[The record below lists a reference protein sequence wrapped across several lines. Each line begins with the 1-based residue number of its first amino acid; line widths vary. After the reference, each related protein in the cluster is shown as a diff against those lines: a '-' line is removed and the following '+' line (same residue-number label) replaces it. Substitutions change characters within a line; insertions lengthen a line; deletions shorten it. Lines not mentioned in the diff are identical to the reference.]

1 MLDARARMLQLRA
14 YLLEH
19 TDERH
24 SVTVRE
30 IIAHLELCGFAAD
43 RRVVYADIELLRSS
57 GMDIRVHRRRA
68 NEYYLY
74 TRVFERTELRLLAD
88 MVRASRFLS
97 REHSETLVEKLASLG
112 SRYDAVW
119 LKRAGGAI
127 GPYKA
132 ENETAYYNAAQI
144 LAAQER
150 GCKLS
155 FVYCRFVAKKALS
168 PRHGGEAYIVSPL
181 MLIYAEDHYY
191 LIADHPYREGLA
203 HYRLDM
209 MAQVRALDEPAVP
222 ADASFDAAA
231 YAKTVFSMAPAQ
243 QRWVHLSFDRQ
254 LIGTMLDRFGADVP
268 VEQMDEWTY
277 ALFAPVCV
285 SAPFFWWVF
294 QFGGRVKILAP
305 DDVREQMMLLLE
317 SYRAVG
323 NRH

>member
-1 MLDARARMLQLRA
+1 MLDARARLLQLRA

-43 RRVVYADIELLRSS
+43 RRVVYTDIELLRGS

-68 NEYYLY
+68 NEYYLH

-97 REHSETLVEKLASLG
+97 KEHSEAMIEKLASLG
-112 SRYDAVW
+112 SRYDAAW
-119 LKRAGGAI
+119 LKRQGGAI

-132 ENETAYYNAAQI
+132 ENENAYYNAAQI

-150 GCKLS
+150 GSKLS
-155 FVYCRFVAKKALS
+155 FVYCQFVAKKALS
-168 PRHGGEAYIVSPL
+168 PRRGGEAYIVSPL

-191 LIADHPYREGLA
+191 LIADHPSREGLA
-203 HYRLDM
+203 HYRLDKM
-209 MAQVRALDEPAVP
+209 EQVRALEEPAVP
-222 ADASFDAAA
+222 ADAAFDAAA
-231 YAKTVFSMAPAQ
+231 YAKTVFSMVPAQ

-254 LIGTMLDRFGADVP
+254 LIGAMLERFGADVP
-268 VEQMDEWTY
+268 VEPLDELTF
-277 ALFAPVCV
+277 ALFAPVRV
-285 SAPFFWWVF
+285 SAPFFGWVF

-305 DDVREQMMLLLE
+305 DDVREQMLLLLE
-317 SYRAVG
+317 SYRAAG

>member
-1 MLDARARMLQLRA
+1 MLDARARLLQLRA

-30 IIAHLELCGFAAD
+30 IIAHLELSGFAAD
-43 RRVVYADIELLRSS
+43 RRAIYADIELLRGS
-57 GMDIRVHRRRA
+57 GLDIRVHRRRA
-68 NEYYLY
+68 NEYYLH

-97 REHSETLVEKLASLG
+97 REHSEALVEKLASLG
-112 SRYDAVW
+112 SRYDAAW

-144 LAAQER
+144 LTAQER
-150 GCKLS
+150 GSKLS
-155 FVYCRFVAKKALS
+155 FVYCQFVAKKALS
-168 PRHGGEAYIVSPL
+168 PRRGGEAYIVSPL
-181 MLIYAEDHYY
+181 LLIYAEDHYY

-203 HYRLDM
+203 HYRLDK
-209 MAQVRALDEPAVP
+209 MAQVRALEEPAVP
-222 ADASFDAAA
+222 TDASFDAAT
-231 YAKTVFSMAPAQ
+231 YAKTVFSMVPAQ
-243 QRWVHLSFDRQ
+243 QRWVHLSFDRL
-254 LIGTMLDRFGADVP
+254 LIGAMLERFGADVP
-268 VEQMDEWTY
+268 VEPLDELTF
-277 ALFAPVCV
+277 ALFAPVRV
-285 SAPFFWWVF
+285 SAPFFGWVF

-305 DDVREQMMLLLE
+305 DDVREQMLLLLE
-317 SYRAVG
+317 SYRASG